1 MLRLT
6 RSQLARGIL
15 VLALLICIG
24 IAGYMLI
31 EGWSLLDAA
40 YMTIITFTTVG
51 YEEVHPLSTGGRI
64 FTIFLMLV
72 GVGVMLYILSSV
84 VNAAVA
90 HEIVG
95 LLVRRRRFRRRM
107 AKLKGHYIVCGYGRV
122 GAAVASTLRENST
135 PLIVM
140 DKDPEALSEAED
152 QGLLC
157 LQGDATRDADL
168 QSARVSDAVGL
179 IAATGQDSENIYIS
193 LTARG
198 LNPDLHIVARAS
210 YPEAEVKLRR
220 AGADRIISP
229 YAIGGRQM
237 AMSAMEI
244 SK

>member
-1 MLRLT
+1 MLRSI
-6 RSQLARGIL
+6 RSPLARGVIAL
-15 VLALLICIG
+15 VLLVGTG
-24 IAGYMLI
+24 IAGYMRI

-40 YMTIITFTTVG
+40 YMTILTFTTVG
-51 YEEVHPLSTGGRI
+51 YEEVHPLSTGGRV
-64 FTIFLMLV
+64 FTIFLMIV

-95 LLVRRRRFRRRM
+95 LFVRRRRFRRRM
-107 AKLKGHYIVCGYGRV
+107 ASLRGHFIVCGYGRV
-122 GAAVASTLRENST
+122 GAAVASTLQESST

-140 DKDPEALSEAED
+140 DRDADVLSDAEE

-157 LQGDATRDADL
+157 LQGDATRDSDL
-168 QSARVSDAVGL
+168 LAAHIGEAAGL
-179 IAATGQDSENIYIS
+179 LAATGTDSENVYIS

-198 LNPDLHIVARAS
+198 LKSDLHIVARAS
-210 YPEAEVKLRR
+210 YPGAEVKLRR

-237 AMSAMEI
+237 ALSAIEI
-244 SK
+244 SQ

>member
-1 MLRLT
+1 M
-6 RSQLARGIL
+6 
-15 VLALLICIG
+15 LALLVGVG
-24 IAGYMLI
+24 IAGYMVI

-40 YMTIITFTTVG
+40 YMTIVTFTTVG
-51 YEEVHPLSTGGRI
+51 YEEVHPLSTSGRI
-64 FTIFLMLV
+64 FTIFLMIV

-107 AKLKGHYIVCGYGRV
+107 ANLKGHYIICGYGRV
-122 GAAVASTLRENST
+122 GAAVASTLQENST
-135 PLIVM
+135 PLLVIDRDV
-140 DKDPEALSEAED
+140 DVLSEAEE

-157 LQGDATRDADL
+157 LQGDATRDSDL
-168 QSARVSDAVGL
+168 QSARVSDATGL

-198 LNPDLHIVARAS
+198 LNPELHIVARAS
-210 YPEAEVKLRR
+210 YPEAEAKLRR

>member
-6 RSQLARGIL
+6 KSQLARGVL
-15 VLALLICIG
+15 VLALLIGVG
-24 IAGYMLI
+24 IAGYMVI

-51 YEEVHPLSTGGRI
+51 YAEVHPLSTGGRI
-64 FTIFLMLV
+64 FTIFLTVV
-72 GVGVMLYILSSV
+72 GVGVMLYILSRV

-107 AKLKGHYIVCGYGRV
+107 AKLKEHYIVCGYGRV
-122 GAAVASTLRENST
+122 GAAVASTLQESST
-135 PLIVM
+135 PLLIIDRDADV
-140 DKDPEALSEAED
+140 LSEAEE

>member
-15 VLALLICIG
+15 VLAVLIGVG
-24 IAGYMLI
+24 IAGYMVI

-51 YEEVHPLSTGGRI
+51 FAEVHPLSTGGRI
-64 FTIFLMLV
+64 FTIFLTVV

-135 PLIVM
+135 PFIVM

-168 QSARVSDAVGL
+168 LAARVTEAAGL
-179 IAATGQDSENIYIS
+179 LATAGEDSQNVYIS

-198 LNPDLHIVARAS
+198 LNPALRIVARAS
-210 YPEAEVKLRR
+210 YPEAEEKLRR

-229 YAIGGRQM
+229 PAIGGRQM
-237 AMSAMEI
+237 ALSAIEAAP
-244 SK
+244 

>member
-1 MLRLT
+1 MLRFFGNHLV
-6 RSQLARGIL
+6 RGVIA
-15 VLALLICIG
+15 LALLVGIG
-24 IAGYMLI
+24 IAGYMVI

-64 FTIFLMLV
+64 FTIFLMIV
-72 GVGVMLYILSSV
+72 GVGVMLYILTSV

-107 AKLKGHYIVCGYGRV
+107 SKLKGHYIICGYGRV
-122 GAAVASTLRENST
+122 GAAVASTLQESST

-140 DKDPEALSEAED
+140 DKSAEALAEAEE

-157 LQGDATRDADL
+157 LQGDATKDADL
-168 QSARVSDAVGL
+168 LAARVTEAAGL
-179 IAATGQDSENIYIS
+179 LATAGEDSENVYIS

-198 LNPDLHIVARAS
+198 LNPDLRIVARAS
-210 YPEAEVKLRR
+210 YPEAEEKLRR
-220 AGADRIISP
+220 AGADEIVSP
-229 YAIGGRQM
+229 PTLGGRQM
-237 AMSAMEI
+237 ALSAIEAAQ
-244 SK
+244 